1 MLYWR
6 LRMQLKDFLKS
17 INDTKNNLIDEDDLC
32 ERLYSP
38 FIVNRCLSYFND
50 TILYVNEMNK
60 NSHLDK
66 KLQYD
71 YYLYSVRKR
80 KRFSKWLKNESSN
93 DLDFI
98 KEHFGYSNRKAKE
111 ALDILGPDGVNS
123 LKEKYT
129 RGG

>member
-1 MLYWR
+1 
-6 LRMQLKDFLKS
+6 MQLKDFLKS

-71 YYLYSVRKR
+71 Y
-80 KRFSKWLKNESSN
+80 SN